1 MTTFFMAETSTS
13 TTSSNIGSSSP
24 IVKLAQDHLFTILLL
39 LPIDSLISFAR
50 TCKRFRSLTG
60 SDTLWESI
68 CRREWGSTSVDALK
82 SSINTKNNQ
91 QLPWMRLYKQVSQ
104 LDSVSCHKLSDQ
116 DSELML
122 PTPRASHCLNFV
134 SDCLV
139 LFGGGCEGGCQRN
152 VYIGS
157 CQILSFSFQ
166 LFSVPDSTNHG
177 LGFPWL
183 ENLLASWSWLQCI
196 SKFEIEHKLCELSG
210 TIKSMPH
217 PSNRTSNQKHKLS
230 VEHLYFHEKSPDVGQ
245 LASSLNLKYL
255 QPGRDLDDTWVAYIG
270 NDFQRMLKW
279 QKVNSGIPN
288 GRFGHT
294 CIVIGDYLVLF
305 GGINDRGM
313 RQNDTWVG
321 KVVLSE
327 NLGITLS
334 WRLLDVRSIAPP
346 PRGAHAA
353 CCIDKSTM
361 VIHGGI
367 GLCGLRMGDTW
378 ILELSENFCSG
389 TWRELVTHPSPP
401 ARSGHTLT
409 CIEGTGI
416 VLFGGRGSGYD
427 ALHDVWLLQV
437 SEDELKWKQILYN
450 LQDIP
455 AGVSLPRVGHSATLI
470 LGGRLLI
477 YGGEDSQRRRKDDFW
492 VLDVS
497 KIPSHKAQS
506 PLNSR
511 GLQANNMW
519 RMLKAKGYKPYRRSF
534 HRACADHSGCRL
546 YVFGGMVDGLL
557 QPAEAYGLR
566 FDGEL
571 FLVKLELE
579 TEMVRC

>member
-13 TTSSNIGSSSP
+13 TTSSSIGSSPPPP
-24 IVKLAQDHLFTILLL
+24 IVKLAQDQLFTILVL

-50 TCKRFRSLTG
+50 TCKRFRSLTS

-68 CRREWGSTSVDALK
+68 CRREWGSTSVDVLK
-82 SSINTKNNQ
+82 SSINSKNNQ

-104 LDSVSCHKLSDQ
+104 LDSVSCHKLSDP

-122 PTPRASHCLNFV
+122 PSPRASHCLNFV
-134 SDCLV
+134 SDCL
-139 LFGGGCEGGCQRN
+139 
-152 VYIGS
+152 
-157 CQILSFSFQ
+157 
-166 LFSVPDSTNHG
+166 LFSVPDSTNFG
-177 LGFPWL
+177 YGIPLL
-183 ENLLASWSWLQCI
+183 ENLLASWSWLQSI
-196 SKFEIEHKLCELSG
+196 S
-210 TIKSMPH
+210 
-217 PSNRTSNQKHKLS
+217 
-230 VEHLYFHEKSPDVGQ
+230 
-245 LASSLNLKYL
+245 
-255 QPGRDLDDTWVAYIG
+255 RDLDDTWVAYIG

-313 RQNDTWVG
+313 RHNDTWVG

-367 GLCGLRMGDTW
+367 GLYGRRWGDTW
-378 ILELSENFCSG
+378 ILELSENLCSG

-409 CIEGTGI
+409 CIERTGT

-427 ALHDVWLLQV
+427 VLHDVWLLQV
-437 SEDELKWKQILYN
+437 SEEHLKWIQILYN
-450 LQDIP
+450 LEDIP
-455 AGVSLPRVGHSATLI
+455 AGVALPRVGHSATLI

-477 YGGEDSQRRRKDDFW
+477 YGGEDSQRHRKDDFW
-492 VLDVS
+492 VLDVRR
-497 KIPSHKAQS
+497 IPSNEAQS
-506 PLNSR
+506 TPLNSR

-519 RMLKAKGYKPYRRSF
+519 KMLEAKGCKPSRRSF

-546 YVFGGMVDGLL
+546 YIFGGMVDGLL

-579 TEMVRC
+579 TNIARC

>member
-1 MTTFFMAETSTS
+1 MLVFFT
-13 TTSSNIGSSSP
+13 
-24 IVKLAQDHLFTILLL
+24 
-39 LPIDSLISFAR
+39 
-50 TCKRFRSLTG
+50 
-60 SDTLWESI
+60 
-68 CRREWGSTSVDALK
+68 
-82 SSINTKNNQ
+82 
-91 QLPWMRLYKQVSQ
+91 
-104 LDSVSCHKLSDQ
+104 
-116 DSELML
+116 
-122 PTPRASHCLNFV
+122 
-134 SDCLV
+134 
-139 LFGGGCEGGCQRN
+139 
-152 VYIGS
+152 
-157 CQILSFSFQ
+157 
-166 LFSVPDSTNHG
+166 
-177 LGFPWL
+177 
-183 ENLLASWSWLQCI
+183 
-196 SKFEIEHKLCELSG
+196 
-210 TIKSMPH
+210 
-217 PSNRTSNQKHKLS
+217 
-230 VEHLYFHEKSPDVGQ
+230 
-245 LASSLNLKYL
+245 
-255 QPGRDLDDTWVAYIG
+255 GRDLDDTWVAYIG

-288 GRFGHT
+288 GRFGHA

-305 GGINDRGM
+305 GGINDRGI

-367 GLCGLRMGDTW
+367 GLYGLRMGDTW

-427 ALHDVWLLQV
+427 VLHDVWLLQV
-437 SEDELKWKQILYN
+437 SEVELKWIQILYN

-477 YGGEDSQRRRKDDFW
+477 YGGEDSQRHRKDDFW

-497 KIPSHKAQS
+497 KIPSNKAQS

-519 RMLKAKGYKPYRRSF
+519 KMLKAKGYKPYRRSF

-579 TEMVRC
+579 TDIVRC

>member
-13 TTSSNIGSSSP
+13 TTSSSIGSSPPPPPP
-24 IVKLAQDHLFTILLL
+24 IVKLAQDHLFTILVL

-50 TCKRFRSLTG
+50 TCKRFRSFNKFGYTVGVHMQEGVGVHISGCPQVFYQFQKQSAVAMDEAIQAGLLTV
-60 SDTLWESI
+60 STLYLIAWS
-68 CRREWGSTSVDALK
+68 
-82 SSINTKNNQ
+82 
-91 QLPWMRLYKQVSQ
+91 
-104 LDSVSCHKLSDQ
+104 
-116 DSELML
+116 
-122 PTPRASHCLNFV
+122 
-134 SDCLV
+134 CLV
-139 LFGGGCEGGCQRN
+139 VAVKE
-152 VYIGS
+152 
-157 CQILSFSFQ
+157 
-166 LFSVPDSTNHG
+166 LFSVPDSTNFG
-177 LGFPWL
+177 YGIPLL
-183 ENLLASWSWLQCI
+183 ENLLASWSWLQSI
-196 SKFEIEHKLCELSG
+196 S
-210 TIKSMPH
+210 
-217 PSNRTSNQKHKLS
+217 
-230 VEHLYFHEKSPDVGQ
+230 
-245 LASSLNLKYL
+245 
-255 QPGRDLDDTWVAYIG
+255 RDLDDTWVAYIG

-288 GRFGHT
+288 GRFGHS
-294 CIVIGDYLVLF
+294 CIVIGDHLVLF

-313 RQNDTWVG
+313 RHNDTWVG

-367 GLCGLRMGDTW
+367 GLYGRRWGDTW
-378 ILELSENFCSG
+378 ILELSENLCSG

-409 CIEGTGI
+409 CIERTGT

-427 ALHDVWLLQV
+427 VLHDVWLLQV
-437 SEDELKWKQILYN
+437 SEDQLKWIQILYN
-450 LQDIP
+450 LHDIP
-455 AGVSLPRVGHSATLI
+455 AGVALPRVGHSATLI
-470 LGGRLLI
+470 LGRSAANIWWQTTCG
-477 YGGEDSQRRRKDDFW
+477 KC
-492 VLDVS
+492 
-497 KIPSHKAQS
+497 
-506 PLNSR
+506 SR
-511 GLQANNMW
+511 
-519 RMLKAKGYKPYRRSF
+519 AKGYKPNRRSF

-546 YVFGGMVDGLL
+546 YILGGMVDGLL

-579 TEMVRC
+579 TNMVRC

>member
-1 MTTFFMAETSTS
+1 MTTFFMAETSTC
-13 TTSSNIGSSSP
+13 TTSSSIGSSPPPPP
-24 IVKLAQDHLFTILLL
+24 IFKLAQDHLFTILVL

-50 TCKRFRSLTG
+50 TCKRFRSLTS

-68 CRREWGSTSVDALK
+68 CRREWGSTSVDVLK

-104 LDSVSCHKLSDQ
+104 LDSVSCHKLTGP

-122 PTPRASHCLNFV
+122 PSPRASHCLNFV

-139 LFGGGCEGGCQRN
+139 LFGGGCEG
-152 VYIGS
+152 
-157 CQILSFSFQ
+157 
-166 LFSVPDSTNHG
+166 
-177 LGFPWL
+177 
-183 ENLLASWSWLQCI
+183 
-196 SKFEIEHKLCELSG
+196 
-210 TIKSMPH
+210 
-217 PSNRTSNQKHKLS
+217 
-230 VEHLYFHEKSPDVGQ
+230 
-245 LASSLNLKYL
+245 
-255 QPGRDLDDTWVAYIG
+255 GRDLDDTWVAYIG

-321 KVVLSE
+321 KVVLCE
-327 NLGITLS
+327 NYGITLS

-367 GLCGLRMGDTW
+367 GLYGLRWGDTW

-409 CIEGTGI
+409 CIERTGTI
-416 VLFGGRGSGYD
+416 LFGGRGSGYD
-427 ALHDVWLLQV
+427 VLHDVWLLQV
-437 SEDELKWKQILYN
+437 SEEQLKWIQILYN

-455 AGVSLPRVGHSATLI
+455 AGVALPRVGHSATLI
-470 LGGRLLI
+470 LGGRVLI
-477 YGGEDSQRRRKDDFW
+477 YGGEDSQRHRKDDFW
-492 VLDVS
+492 VLDVRQ
-497 KIPSHKAQS
+497 IPSNKARS
-506 PLNSR
+506 TPLNSR

-519 RMLKAKGYKPYRRSF
+519 KMLKAKGYKPNRRSF

-546 YVFGGMVDGLL
+546 YIFGGMVDGLL

-579 TEMVRC
+579 TNIVRC

>member
-50 TCKRFRSLTG
+50 TCKRFRSLTS

-152 VYIGS
+152 VYSGS

-196 SKFEIEHKLCELSG
+196 SKFEIERKLCELSSAFSFLPVYVKVVWRISISCFAMLVFF
-210 TIKSMPH
+210 T
-217 PSNRTSNQKHKLS
+217 
-230 VEHLYFHEKSPDVGQ
+230 
-245 LASSLNLKYL
+245 
-255 QPGRDLDDTWVAYIG
+255 GRDLDDTWVAYIG

-334 WRLLDVRSIAPP
+334 WRLLDVRSVAPP

-367 GLCGLRMGDTW
+367 GLYGLRMGDTW

-477 YGGEDSQRRRKDDFW
+477 YGGEDSQRHRKDDFW
-492 VLDVS
+492 ILDVS

-579 TEMVRC
+579 TDIVRC